1 MAIVQDPFQEGL
13 NSWFYV
19 LWLTTVDG
27 RKYHLTINTVING
40 AGEQGH
46 AISGFMGLEDLSN
59 SSYSGGI
66 ILEPGTASTEFL
78 NVQAPS
84 QNLSSPQGSDNY
96 TDLYFSGDYA
106 GISANLHMQPTGP
119 NLYPGGSGYVT
130 LNPVSPSDYFV
141 VPPGYS
147 WYWGNPH
154 LKVEGTIKLNDQDV
168 EIDTSNSFG
177 FLERQWGDM
186 QLRNWYLYW
195 VYLSNGIFLHVWI
208 NEPTLEGFNSDSIA
222 IATVWHPNGVHEVL
236 PVDNTTRAWD
246 TTRSPKTGNLYFN
259 EFQLD
264 LSTRNSS
271 IRVTKPTRD
280 TLLIPLAD
288 YGAPLLNVSE
298 AYVQGRGTWEGEAV
312 EVFGH
317 LEQISTLV

>member
-1 MAIVQDPFQEGL
+1 M
-13 NSWFYV
+13 
-19 LWLTTVDG
+19 T
-27 RKYHLTINTVING
+27 
-40 AGEQGH
+40 
-46 AISGFMGLEDLSN
+46 
-59 SSYSGGI
+59 
-66 ILEPGTASTEFL
+66 GT
-78 NVQAPS
+78 Q
-84 QNLSSPQGSDNY
+84 
-96 TDLYFSGDYA
+96 
-106 GISANLHMQPTGP
+106 
-119 NLYPGGSGYVT
+119 
-130 LNPVSPSDYFV
+130 
-141 VPPGYS
+141 
-147 WYWGNPH
+147 GNPH

-288 YGAPLLNVSE
+288 YGGPLLNVSE
-298 AYVQGRGTWEGEAV
+298 AYVQGHGTWKGEAV